1 MQLNLVPSFTLTFSA
16 PSILPPLVDL
26 STVFLSGMTL
36 LVIELPFVFTEN
48 HMLFP
53 VFNKQFA
60 KCFVIPATLSK

>member
-1 MQLNLVPSFTLTFSA
+1 
-16 PSILPPLVDL
+16 VDL